1 MPEEQTPQKRNA
13 PSAYT
18 RTVKDTALDV
28 INLHKSNLELGDIT
42 LTRGGKEIT
51 RPAKWAVMLST
62 PGRDPVYQ
70 SLCNTKTEAI
80 SFLLDLEAT
89 LKDVVSEEE

>member
-18 RTVKDTALDV
+18 RTVKDLSIDV
-28 INLHKSNLELGDIT
+28 INLHQSNLELGDIT

-51 RPAKWAVMLST
+51 RPAKWAVMVSSPT
-62 PGRDPVYQ
+62 EQPSYTN
-70 SLCNTKTEAI
+70 LCNTKTEAI
-80 SFLLDLEAT
+80 RFLLALETT
-89 LKDVVSEEE
+89 LKEAVSEEE